1 MLKCYSF
8 VLGKNFAL
16 MNECF
21 LDECFHGLPCLSVAN
36 GAHRI
41 IHCV

>member
-1 MLKCYSF
+1 MS
-8 VLGKNFAL
+8 V
-16 MNECF
+16 F